1 MAAYFAC
8 LKPGDVI
15 LGMNLSHGGHLTHGS
30 PVNFSGRLF
39 KVVSYGVR
47 KETGRID
54 YDEVAALAR
63 EHKPAVIMAGASAYP
78 RRIDFARFRAIA
90 DEVGA
95 KLMVDMAHIAGLVA
109 VGLHE
114 SPIPH
119 AHITTTT
126 THKTLRGPRGGMILS
141 SEDNAKTLNS
151 QIFPGIQGG
160 PLMHVIAAKAVAFG
174 EALRPA
180 FAAYQQRVLDN
191 TAALAQSM
199 MDAGFE
205 LVSGGTDNH
214 LMLVD
219 LTNKDITG
227 KDAEQALDQAGI
239 TVNKNTVPFETRS
252 PFVTSGIRLGT
263 AALTTRGLQQ
273 EDMRTVGGFIV
284 EALEKRQDAQELT
297 RIRKNVEDFARQ
309 FPLFTW

>member
-1 MAAYFAC
+1 MAAYLAFM
-8 LKPGDVI
+8 KPGDTI

-39 KVVSYGVR
+39 NIVSYGVQR
-47 KETGRID
+47 ETGRID

-63 EHKPAVIMAGASAYP
+63 EHKPNAIVAGASAYP
-78 RRIDFARFRAIA
+78 RAIDFARFREIA

-95 KLMVDMAHIAGLVA
+95 KLVVDMAHIAGLVA
-109 VGLHE
+109 AGLHQ
-114 SPIPH
+114 SPLSY

-141 SEDNAKTLNS
+141 TEDMGKTLNS

-180 FAAYQQRVLDN
+180 FKSYQQRVVTN
-191 TAALAQSM
+191 AAVLAKFL
-199 MDAGFE
+199 MDAGYD

-227 KDAEQALDQAGI
+227 KDAEHALDLAGI

-252 PFVTSGIRLGT
+252 PFVTSGVRLGT
-263 AALTTRGLQQ
+263 AALTTRGMK
-273 EDMRTVGGFIV
+273 EDDMRTVGAFIV
-284 EALEKRQDAQELT
+284 DAIEKRNDEAALAK
-297 RIRKNVEDFARQ
+297 ISKNVEEFARQ
-309 FPLFTW
+309 FPLFAC